1 MSRCSLLALCLF
13 VLTVGCS
20 KGDRPTIAKAS
31 GIVTL
36 DGNPVD
42 GATVTFEPVNGG
54 RPCFGTTDL
63 EGRFAITSYEEGD
76 GAPVGD
82 HYVSVIKITGPGAAA
97 PAAADSAMSLSD
109 IAPPGSD
116 KDKAEDPDKGTV
128 YLVPRKY
135 INAKTSGLKVT
146 VPDGGSTTLDI
157 KLSVR

>member
-1 MSRCSLLALCLF
+1 MFRCTLLVLCLF
-13 VLTVGCS
+13 ILPMGCS
-20 KGDRPTIAKAS
+20 KGDRPAIAKAA

-36 DGNPVD
+36 DGNPVE

-63 EGRFAITSYEEGD
+63 EGRYAITSYEEGD

-97 PAAADSAMSLSD
+97 PTPDTAMGLSE
-109 IAPPGSD
+109 IAPPGTD

-135 INAKTSGLKVT
+135 INAKTSGLKIT
-146 VPDGGSTTLDI
+146 VPDGGSTTLDL